1 MRVGDVM
8 SAETFTTATDLVH
21 EVDAMRAYV
30 MHRMWGYR
38 DEVDNVMQEA
48 RLVVWKTA
56 GRYDPDRGDR
66 NTWVFA
72 IVSRVVTHEV
82 HLLGK
87 RAGTVEITESDGEAA
102 PDWLDTA
109 VTHHEH
115 TRWLEPVADAASEI
129 EWAVM
134 VELIRHD
141 GDAQIVAGVLDLR
154 VRTVR
159 AARDRVRALIRSA
172 RTAFALLDGD
182 IHPTPV
188 ACIPDTG
195 GLCETYAYVDSPV
208 EHAAAALGI
217 MPGVFRTRRALVR
230 RIEALVEQIAFTDA
244 RI

>member
-1 MRVGDVM
+1 MTIEMTTDADV
-8 SAETFTTATDLVH
+8 LVR
-21 EVDAMRAYV
+21 EVDGLRRYV
-30 MHRMWGYR
+30 ASRMYGYR
-38 DEVDNVMQEA
+38 DEIDNAMQEA
-48 RLVVWKTA
+48 RVVVWRTA
-56 GRYDPDRGDR
+56 HRFDPSRDPRA
-66 NTWVFA
+66 WVFG
-72 IVSRVVTHEV
+72 IVARVVTHEV

-87 RAGTVEITESDGEAA
+87 RAGTVEITESDGDAT

-141 GDAQIVAGVLDLR
+141 GDAQIVAGVLDLQ

-159 AARDRVRALIRSA
+159 AARERVRALIRSA

-182 IHPTPV
+182 IRPTAV

-244 RI
+244 RV